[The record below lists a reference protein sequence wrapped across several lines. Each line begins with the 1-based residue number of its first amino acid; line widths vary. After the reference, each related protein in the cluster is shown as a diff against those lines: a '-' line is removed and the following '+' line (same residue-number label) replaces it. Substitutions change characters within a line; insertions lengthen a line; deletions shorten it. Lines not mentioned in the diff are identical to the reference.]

1 MAETKQFSFIKPT
14 LQTHYHIDFDWWK
27 SHDSN
32 WHIFLFGCLCDEHQ
46 KMFENRTDN
55 VLIDWVDPETAEITR
70 VDGLQTI
77 LMNHC
82 ARQPDFVTP
91 NTTMIDAIF
100 RVFLANGNKP
110 TNPVELSARI
120 NKPAETILRT
130 LSGLQ
135 VYKGIRPFN
144 G

>member
-1 MAETKQFSFIKPT
+1 MPETKPFSFIKPT
-14 LQTHYHIDFDWWK
+14 LQTLYHIDFDWWK
-27 SHDSN
+27 SHDNN
-32 WHIFLFGCLCDEHQ
+32 WHIFLFGCLCEEHQ
-46 KMFENRTDN
+46 KMFNQQAES
-55 VLIDWVDPETAEITR
+55 VMIDWVDPETAEITR
-70 VDGLQTI
+70 VDGLQTT

-82 ARQPDFVTP
+82 AILPNFVTP

-110 TNPVELSARI
+110 MTPFELSDRI
-120 NKPAETILRT
+120 GKPAETILRT

-135 VYKGIRPFN
+135 VYRGIRPFQ

>member
-1 MAETKQFSFIKPT
+1 
-14 LQTHYHIDFDWWK
+14 
-27 SHDSN
+27 
-32 WHIFLFGCLCDEHQ
+32 
-46 KMFENRTDN
+46 MFNNRTDD

-82 ARQPDFVTP
+82 AKLPDFVTP

-110 TNPVELSARI
+110 MNAVELSQRI

-130 LSGLQ
+130 LSGFQ
-135 VYKGIRPFN
+135 IYRGIRPFKD
-144 G
+144 